1 MQDFKDINQDTFTQ
15 KDLMMHLLHAS
26 QHTVTREEA
35 KDNME
40 NLNQKIDKVEQ
51 TLSLRIDKVE
61 HKLDKVEQALSLRI
75 DKVEHKIDKVE
86 QTLSLRIDKVEH
98 KIDRLQWFLLA
109 GILALFFKDYIG
121 SFIG

>member
-61 HKLDKVEQALSLRI
+61 
-75 DKVEHKIDKVE
+75 